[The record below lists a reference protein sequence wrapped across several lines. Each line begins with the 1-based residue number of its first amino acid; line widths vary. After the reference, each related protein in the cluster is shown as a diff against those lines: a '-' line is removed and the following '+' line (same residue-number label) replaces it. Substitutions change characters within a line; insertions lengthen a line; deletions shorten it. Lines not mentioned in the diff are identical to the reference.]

1 MKNVLE
7 YEDVLISL
15 VHKFNKGVWDEDM
28 MQDAWVKAIECYN
41 RCVEEGITDDDIVKA
56 KIITWVKNY
65 FINQIKKKKIE
76 TEPFFDEMEILSQI
90 DTTLLL
96 VELKNSLPKNEKIV
110 LKELMNGKT
119 VDEISKILGKTRRQI
134 FRYMKNIKSQI
145 GR

>member
-1 MKNVLE
+1 MKNILE

-41 RCVEEGITDDDIVKA
+41 KCVTEGITDDDIIKA

-65 FINQIKKKKIE
+65 FIDKIRKKKIE

-90 DTTLLL
+90 DSTLLL
-96 VELKNSLPKNEKIV
+96 VELRNSLSENERIV
-110 LKELMNGKT
+110 LRELLNGKT

-145 GR
+145 VH

>member
-1 MKNVLE
+1 MKNILE

-41 RCVEEGITDDDIVKA
+41 RCVKEGVTDDNIVKA

-65 FINQIKKKKIE
+65 FINQIKKKKLEI
-76 TEPFFDEMEILSQI
+76 EPFFDDMEILSQI
-90 DTTLLL
+90 DSTLLL
-96 VELKNSLPKNEKIV
+96 VELRNSLSENENIV
-110 LKELMNGKT
+110 LNELLKGKT
-119 VDEISKILGKTRRQI
+119 VDEISKTLGKTRRQI

-145 GR
+145 AH